1 MAKRYV
7 VELTST
13 ERRELQELIS
23 KGRASALRQRRARIL
38 LKADVG
44 PEGPGWTDQQI
55 AEAVEVTV
63 LTVERTRRL
72 LVEQG
77 LDKTLEPR
85 PRLRPTREPKLD
97 GAKEAH
103 LIALACSDPP
113 KGQARW
119 TLRLLADRFV
129 QLGHVE
135 SLSHETVRKT
145 LKKRSPT
152 APPRVLGHPPREERR
167 IRLAHGG
174 RVERLPPAPG

>member
-13 ERRELQELIS
+13 ERKDLQELIS
-23 KGRASALRQRRARIL
+23 KGRASAMRQRRARIL

-55 AEAVEVTV
+55 AESIEVSV
-63 LTVERTRRL
+63 RTVERTRQL

-77 LDKTLEPR
+77 LEKTLEPR
-85 PRLRPTREPKLD
+85 PRLRPAREPKLD

-113 KGQARW
+113 EGQARW

-135 SLSHETVRKT
+135 DLSHETVRKT
-145 LKKRSPT
+145 LKKTTSNRTAKSAGSSPQ
-152 APPRVLGHPPREERR
+152 RR
-167 IRLAHGG
+167 AANSFGAWRTC
-174 RVERLPPAPG
+174 